1 MKKEVRLSLAYR
13 DMWQSWGRYFP
24 SAAQLKEVAPAI
36 IRIGC
41 FDRVETNGGAF
52 EQVCLLM
59 GENPN
64 NAVREW
70 TAPFKAAGIQ
80 TMMLERGLSA
90 LRMNPVPADVRE
102 LMFKVKKAQG
112 TGIARSFC
120 GLNDHRNLMPS
131 IGYARQAGMISQV
144 ALSISS
150 GQSVE
155 YYLALVDKVAEY
167 GCDEI
172 CIKDM
177 SGVGSSAFIAELISS
192 LKRRHPSV
200 PVQYHSHG
208 GPGFTPECI
217 LEAARAG
224 ADYIDVA
231 AEPLAWGKGHPE
243 VAFVRDML
251 VKDGFQVK
259 DIDADAYAE
268 FKSMNHKYMAGFLDR
283 GLQTVHTLVPDP
295 SLVSGCKL
303 PGGMIGSMMA
313 DMPDFLEAVNYAL
326 RSQSRPEISL
336 SQLTKEL
343 LEEVEYIWPM
353 LGCPPLVTPFSQY
366 VKNTALMNILNMYKG
381 LPRWTTID
389 KDTWNMIL
397 GRMGQLPGTLAPE
410 IEALARQ
417 KGLEFYTGDPQVL
430 YPPQLDA
437 FRQKMQ
443 ENGWQFGPDDE
454 ELLEFAMHERQYRG
468 YKKNSY

>member
-36 IRIGC
+36 IRMGC
-41 FDRVETNGGAF
+41 FDRIETNGGAF

-64 NAVREW
+64 RNVREF

-120 GLNDHRNLMPS
+120 GLNDHRNLLPS
-131 IGYARQAGMISQV
+131 IEYARKAGMVSQV

-155 YYLALVDKVAEY
+155 YYLALVDKVIEY
-167 GCDEI
+167 GCHEI
-172 CIKDM
+172 CVKDM
-177 SGVGSSAFIAELISS
+177 SGVGGSVFVAELISS
-192 LKRRHPSV
+192 IKRRHPSV

-231 AEPLAWGKGHPE
+231 AEPLAWSKGHPE
-243 VAFVRDML
+243 VAFVRDL
-251 VKDGFQVK
+251 LAKDGFQVK
-259 DIDADAYAE
+259 DIDDDAYAE
-268 FKSMNHKYMAGFLDR
+268 LKALNQKYMTGFLDR
-283 GLQTVHTLVPDP
+283 
-295 SLVSGCKL
+295 
-303 PGGMIGSMMA
+303 
-313 DMPDFLEAVNYAL
+313 
-326 RSQSRPEISL
+326 
-336 SQLTKEL
+336 
-343 LEEVEYIWPM
+343 
-353 LGCPPLVTPFSQY
+353 
-366 VKNTALMNILNMYKG
+366 
-381 LPRWTTID
+381 
-389 KDTWNMIL
+389 
-397 GRMGQLPGTLAPE
+397 
-410 IEALARQ
+410 
-417 KGLEFYTGDPQVL
+417 
-430 YPPQLDA
+430 
-437 FRQKMQ
+437 
-443 ENGWQFGPDDE
+443 
-454 ELLEFAMHERQYRG
+454 
-468 YKKNSY
+468 